1 MSATSSGGI
10 ARRRLAAQHLVRPSL
25 ATPADVVRTLGAVQ
39 SQDYAGAKW
48 AVGMRM
54 AAGSDDDVERAMTE
68 GAILRTHVLRPT
80 WHFVAPGDVRWMLAL
95 TAPRVKR
102 LLATYDR
109 QLGIDETTI
118 RRARR
123 AFVRALEGGAH
134 RTRAELAAALRAAR
148 VAVEGTQRLA
158 HVVMHAE
165 LDAVIVSGPRRGK
178 QFTYALMDERVPPAP
193 ALDRDEALGRL
204 AVRYFATRS
213 PATPQDFGW
222 WSGLTVA
229 EARRAIEIAGA
240 ALERETIDGV
250 VYWSDP
256 SALAHDVTSPMAHLL
271 PNYDELFIGYR
282 DRSALGD
289 RIASTRLVSGGLA
302 DITHVVT
309 IDGELVGGW
318 KRTLGERNAA
328 VALARAAR
336 LTRAE
341 EAAIAAAAE
350 RYGRFLGVPVDVR

>member
-1 MSATSSGGI
+1 MSPGPRSAI
-10 ARRRLAAQHLVRPSL
+10 ARRRLAAQHLVRTSL

-48 AVGMRM
+48 AIGMRM
-54 AAGSDDDVERAMTE
+54 AAGGDDVVERAMTE

-80 WHFVAPGDVRWMLAL
+80 WHFVVPGDVRWMLAL

-118 RRARR
+118 RRAIRTI
-123 AFVRALEGGAH
+123 ARALEGGRH
-134 RTRAELAAALRAAR
+134 LTRAELAAALRAAR
-148 VAVEGTQRLA
+148 LSVEGTQRLA

-178 QFTYALMDERVPPAP
+178 QFTYALMDDRVPPAP

-204 AVRYFATRS
+204 VVRYFATRS
-213 PATPQDFGW
+213 PATPHDFGW
-222 WSGLTVA
+222 WSGLVVA
-229 EARRAIEIAGA
+229 DARRAIEIAGA

-250 VYWSDP
+250 VHWSDP
-256 SALAHDVTSPMAHLL
+256 TAPAHEIPSPMAHLL

-282 DRSALGD
+282 DRGAIGD
-289 RIASTRLVSGGLA
+289 RIASTRFVSGGLA

-318 KRTLGERNAA
+318 KRTLGERRAA

-341 EAAIAAAAE
+341 ERAIAAAAE
-350 RYGRFLGVPVDVR
+350 RYGRFLGVPVEVR